1 MRGKSE
7 SLGSLP
13 DMGSESGPL
22 YATCYDS
29 RHVARFP
36 HPLTL
41 LTACIFAA
49 AICSY
54 VLPAGEYERREDPI
68 TGRKVV
74 VAGTYHRV
82 EPRHVGPFDALVA
95 IPKGLAD
102 AASVVF
108 FVFLVGGA
116 FTVVDETGAL
126 RQGVGWL
133 VRRLQDREVLVIPIV
148 SLAFALGG
156 ALENMS
162 EEIIALVPVLLLV
175 TRRLGFDA
183 LTAVAISIG
192 AAAVGAAFSPI
203 NPFQVQIAQKL
214 AGLPLLSGA
223 AFRIAVMAVAL
234 AGWIW
239 GTWRHAVR
247 TRISD
252 RPDERDDSASGAMH
266 LDAPRAIVLAL
277 VLIAFAVFV
286 YGVMRLGW
294 DFDQMAALFF
304 AMGLLSGIVGGL
316 GVGGTARGFVAGF
329 TSMAYAAMLIGFAR
343 AIFVVLDQ
351 GRIID
356 TLVNALVT
364 PLQNLPVA
372 LSALGMMVVQAAVH
386 APVPSV
392 SGQAVLTMPVLV
404 PMSDLIGLS
413 RQVVVLAYQFGA
425 GLTELVTPT
434 NGALMAVTAA
444 AGVKY
449 GDWLEFAVP
458 LFGALLGLGAVAI
471 VVAIAV
477 GL

>member
-1 MRGKSE
+1 MR
-7 SLGSLP
+7 L
-13 DMGSESGPL
+13 
-22 YATCYDS
+22 
-29 RHVARFP
+29 HVPRASFP

-54 VLPAGEYERREDPI
+54 LLRAGEYDRRQDPV
-68 TGRKVV
+68 TGRNVV
-74 VAGTYHRV
+74 IAGTYHHV
-82 EPRHVGPFDALVA
+82 EKRPVGPFEALVA

-133 VRRLQDREVLVIPIV
+133 VRRLANHEALVIPIV
-148 SLAFALGG
+148 SVAFALGG

-183 LTAVAISIG
+183 LTAVAMSIG

-203 NPFQVQIAQKL
+203 NPFQVQIAQNL
-214 AGLPLLSGA
+214 AGLPPLSGA
-223 AFRIAVMAVAL
+223 AFRLAFMAIAL
-234 AGWIW
+234 GGWIW
-239 GTWRHAVR
+239 GTWRYARR
-247 TRISD
+247 TRVEPN
-252 RPDERDDSASGAMH
+252 RGDDA
-266 LDAPRAIVLAL
+266 APEDGTGTMDPRRGIVLAL

-286 YGVMRLGW
+286 FGVMRLGW

-304 AMGLLSGIVGGL
+304 AMGLLSGLIGGL
-316 GVGGTARGFVAGF
+316 GIGGTAQAFVTGF

-343 AIFVVLDQ
+343 AIFVVLNE

-372 LSALGMMVVQAAVH
+372 LSALGMMLVQTAVH

-404 PMSDLIGLS
+404 PMADLIGLS
-413 RQVVVLAYQFGA
+413 RQVVVLAYQYGA
-425 GLTELVTPT
+425 GLMELLTPT

-444 AGVKY
+444 ASVKF
-449 GDWLEFAVP
+449 GDWLKFAIP
-458 LFGALLGLGAVAI
+458 LFAALLVLGGVAI
-471 VVAIAV
+471 VTAIAL

>member
-1 MRGKSE
+1 MLRC
-7 SLGSLP
+7 
-13 DMGSESGPL
+13 
-22 YATCYDS
+22 ARVS
-29 RHVARFP
+29 RPGFP

-54 VLPAGEYERREDPI
+54 LLPAGEYERRADPV
-68 TGRKVV
+68 TGRDVV
-74 VAGTYHRV
+74 VAGTYHHV
-82 EPRHVGPFDALVA
+82 ESRHVGPFEALVC
-95 IPKGLAD
+95 IPRGLAD

-133 VRRLQDREVLVIPIV
+133 VRRLANREALVIPIV

-192 AAAVGAAFSPI
+192 AAGVGAAFSPI

-214 AGLPLLSGA
+214 AGLPLLSGSG
-223 AFRIAVMAVAL
+223 FRIAVLAVAV

-239 GTWRHAVR
+239 GTWRHARRARLVVA
-247 TRISD
+247 
-252 RPDERDDSASGAMH
+252 DSPSPAAEEPADPGAF
-266 LDAPRAIVLAL
+266 DARRGVVLAL
-277 VLIAFAVFV
+277 VLAAFAVFV

-304 AMGLLSGIVGGL
+304 AMGLLSGIIGGL
-316 GVGGTARGFVAGF
+316 GVGGTARGFVTGF

-343 AIFVVLDQ
+343 AIFVVLNQ

-364 PLQNLPVA
+364 PLQHLPVA
-372 LSALGMMVVQAAVH
+372 LSALGMMLVQAAVH

-392 SGQAVLTMPVLV
+392 SGQAVLTMPVLI

-413 RQVVVLAYQFGA
+413 RQVVVLAYQYGA
-425 GLTELVTPT
+425 GLMELITPT

-458 LFGALLGLGAVAI
+458 LFAALLGLGGIAI
-471 VVAIAV
+471 VVAIAI

>member
-1 MRGKSE
+1 
-7 SLGSLP
+7 
-13 DMGSESGPL
+13 
-22 YATCYDS
+22 
-29 RHVARFP
+29 VARAAFP

-49 AICSY
+49 AVCSY
-54 VLPAGEYERREDPI
+54 ILPAGEYDRRADPV
-68 TGRKVV
+68 TGRDVV
-74 VAGTYHRV
+74 VAGTYHHV
-82 EPRHVGPFDALVA
+82 ESRRVGPFEALVC

-116 FTVVDETGAL
+116 FTVVEETGAL

-133 VRRLQDREVLVIPIV
+133 VGRLANREALVIPLV

-156 ALENMS
+156 ALENLS

-192 AAAVGAAFSPI
+192 AAGVGAAFSPI

-214 AGLPLLSGA
+214 AGLPLLSGS

-239 GTWRHAVR
+239 GTWRHAR
-247 TRISD
+247 RARIVLADSD
-252 RPDERDDSASGAMH
+252 TTAAAELADSAP
-266 LDAPRAIVLAL
+266 LDLRRGVVLAL
-277 VLIAFAVFV
+277 VLVAFAVFV
-286 YGVMRLGW
+286 FGVMRLGW

-304 AMGLLSGIVGGL
+304 AMGLLSGIIGGL
-316 GVGGTARGFVAGF
+316 GVGGTARGFVSGF

-343 AIFVVLDQ
+343 AIFVVLNQ

-364 PLQNLPVA
+364 PLQHLPVA
-372 LSALGMMVVQAAVH
+372 LSALGMMLVQAAVH

-413 RQVVVLAYQFGA
+413 RQVVVLAYQYGA
-425 GLTELVTPT
+425 GLMELITPT

-458 LFGALLGLGAVAI
+458 LFAALLGLGAVAI
-471 VVAIAV
+471 VIAIAV

>member
-1 MRGKSE
+1 
-7 SLGSLP
+7 
-13 DMGSESGPL
+13 
-22 YATCYDS
+22 
-29 RHVARFP
+29 VARAGFP

-54 VLPAGEYERREDPI
+54 VLPAGEYDRRPDPA
-68 TGRKVV
+68 TGRDVV
-74 VAGTYHRV
+74 VAGTYHHV
-82 EPRHVGPFDALVA
+82 EPRHVGAFEALVC
-95 IPKGLAD
+95 IPRGLAD

-126 RQGVGWL
+126 RHGVGWL
-133 VRRLQDREVLVIPIV
+133 VRRLASREALVIPIV
-148 SLAFALGG
+148 SIAFALGG

-175 TRRLGFDA
+175 TKRLGFDA

-192 AAAVGAAFSPI
+192 AAGVGAAFSPI

-214 AGLPLLSGA
+214 AGLPLLSGS
-223 AFRIAVMAVAL
+223 AFRIAIMAIAL
-234 AGWIW
+234 TGWIW
-239 GTWRHAVR
+239 GTWRHARR
-247 TRISD
+247 TRIAIVEDNDAGATAPLS
-252 RPDERDDSASGAMH
+252 ESAGLGA
-266 LDAPRAIVLAL
+266 RRGIVLAL
-277 VLIAFAVFV
+277 VLVAFAVFV
-286 YGVMRLGW
+286 FGVMRLGW

-304 AMGLLSGIVGGL
+304 AMGLLSGLVGGL
-316 GVGGTARGFVAGF
+316 GIGGTARGFVNGF

-343 AIFVVLDQ
+343 AIFVVLNQ

-364 PLQNLPVA
+364 PLQHLPVA

-413 RQVVVLAYQFGA
+413 RQVVVLAYQYGA
-425 GLTELVTPT
+425 GLMELITPT

-449 GDWLEFAVP
+449 GDWLGFAVP
-458 LFGALLGLGAVAI
+458 LFAALLALGAAAI
-471 VVAIAV
+471 VIAIAI